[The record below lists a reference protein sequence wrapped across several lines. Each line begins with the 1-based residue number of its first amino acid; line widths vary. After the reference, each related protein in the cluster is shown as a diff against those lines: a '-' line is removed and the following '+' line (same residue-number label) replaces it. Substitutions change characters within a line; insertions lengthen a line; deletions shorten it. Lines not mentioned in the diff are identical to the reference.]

1 MSDTPDP
8 FAAHLSRL
16 RAYPLRPVTR
26 RDPKP
31 GEIEAF
37 EAELGCDLPE
47 PYRAFLARWGRH
59 ALSSVPR
66 FDLARAVQ
74 PARSACI
81 GQFFG
86 FSTDGSSD
94 LVTATMETY
103 AGRVPDDTVPIGR
116 DPGSG
121 LVLLGTTGP
130 RRGQVFVSALTAPV
144 AETFGEFLQMLQ
156 PDPHYDE

>member
-1 MSDTPDP
+1 MTDS
-8 FAAHLSRL
+8 FATHLTRL
-16 RAYPLRPVTR
+16 RAYALRPATR

-37 EAELGCDLPE
+37 EAELGRTLPE
-47 PYRAFLARWGRH
+47 PYRSFLARWGRH

-66 FDLARAVQ
+66 FDLDRAE
-74 PARSACI
+74 PARSGCI
-81 GQFFG
+81 SQFFG

-94 LVTATMETY
+94 LVKATREPY

-121 LVLLGTTGP
+121 LVLLGIAGP
-130 RRGQVFVSALTAPV
+130 RRGQVFASGVSAPV
-144 AETFGEFLQMLQ
+144 AETFGEFLQMLR
-156 PDPHYDE
+156 PDPLYDE